1 MIKTLK
7 FLPWLYCLLIGLSL
21 TIVMG
26 LPALPLTIAGVDSI
40 GEATFSTGLKFQNTE
55 LGGLSGITY
64 DASKQ
69 VYYAI
74 SDDRSQKAAARF
86 YTLKIDLS
94 SGKLKPERVKFV
106 GVTTLLDENGKPFA
120 PLSLDSEGIAFSRD
134 SVFVSSEGDTER
146 KISPFIKAFSLTG
159 KLLKTLPIPD
169 KFLPN
174 AKGDVGVRN
183 NLALESL
190 AVTPDRKYLFT
201 ATENALVQD
210 GDVPTSQTG
219 TPCRILRYNLVSN
232 QPEKEFVY
240 ITEPLVGEPNP
251 PGSFITNGLVDLVAI
266 ADDRLLSLERA
277 FSQANG
283 VTIRIFDVSLEK
295 ADNIQAIDSLKN
307 RLSQVSPAQ
316 KRLLLDLKELNLR
329 LDNLEGLTLGP
340 LLADGRRSLLLVS
353 DNNFNPL
360 QFTQILG
367 FGINFQQTP

>member
-1 MIKTLK
+1 
-7 FLPWLYCLLIGLSL
+7 
-21 TIVMG
+21 MG

>member
-1 MIKTLK
+1 ME
-7 FLPWLYCLLIGLSL
+7 FLFC
-21 TIVMG
+21 
-26 LPALPLTIAGVDSI
+26 
-40 GEATFSTGLKFQNTE
+40 
-55 LGGLSGITY
+55 
-64 DASKQ
+64 
-69 VYYAI
+69 
-74 SDDRSQKAAARF
+74 
-86 YTLKIDLS
+86 
-94 SGKLKPERVKFV
+94 
-106 GVTTLLDENGKPFA
+106 
-120 PLSLDSEGIAFSRD
+120 DSEGIAFSRD

-146 KISPFIKAFSLTG
+146 KINPFIKAFSLTG
-159 KLLKTLPIPD
+159 KLLKMLPIPD

-283 VTIRIFDVSLEK
+283 VTIRIFDVSLAK

-340 LLADGRRSLLLVS
+340 LLADGRRSLVLVS